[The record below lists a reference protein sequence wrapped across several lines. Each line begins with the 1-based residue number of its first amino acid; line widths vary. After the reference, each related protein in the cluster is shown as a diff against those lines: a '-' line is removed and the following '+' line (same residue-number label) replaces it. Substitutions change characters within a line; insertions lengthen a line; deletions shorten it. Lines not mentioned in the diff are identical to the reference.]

1 MTGKQGGII
10 RLVATFAVLSGIWL
24 LWSGITDNPLILGFG
39 VASVLGVMAVSSR
52 MDRVAEAGRSYRLG
66 LRPLLYLPWLVW
78 QIVIANIDVAR
89 IILNPKL
96 PISPRLISAPA
107 NQKTVVGQVMYANS
121 ITLTPGTLSTDVRE
135 GEIEVHALTQA
146 AMEDLKSDDRD
157 RRVSATEAAPHKPAE
172 PTEGER

>member
-1 MTGKQGGII
+1 VTGEKGGII
-10 RLVATFAVLSGIWL
+10 RLVITFAVLSGIWL

-96 PISPRLISAPA
+96 PISPRLISVPA

-121 ITLTPGTLSTDVRE
+121 ITLTPGTITLDVRE
-135 GEIEVHALTQA
+135 NQILVHALTQEAADGVLSGDMGRRIA
-146 AMEDLKSDDRD
+146 AME
-157 RRVSATEAAPHKPAE
+157 AE
-172 PTEGER
+172 D